1 LGHGEKGSLVDEARS
16 STSSTE
22 PFTAAQVAPR
32 LHHVPSR
39 AAVIYFAFGVCWI
52 FFTDRI
58 LMWMQLSPE
67 RIAQVQTAKGW
78 LFVVGSAALLYALL
92 RRYQRQDEQV
102 LQELVDSQTQIQRMN
117 IDLEARVTE
126 RTRQLEA
133 ANRELEA
140 FAYAVSHDLRAP
152 LRSLS
157 GFSQILRESP
167 NTGLDEKSLH
177 YLQRIHESSV
187 RMSSL
192 IEDLLKLSRITRAEF
207 SIREGNLAQI
217 ANDAAAA
224 IRERQPERHVQLD
237 ITPDMPVTGDLRLL
251 RIAMDNLLDNAWK
264 YSALADRPRIE
275 VGTQQQDGEVVYF
288 VRDNGVGF
296 DMQYASK
303 LFAPFQRLHSD
314 VQFPGTGIGL
324 VTVQRIIARHGGRI
338 WVEAAMNAGATFY
351 FTLGRQE

>member
-1 LGHGEKGSLVDEARS
+1 MDEARS
-16 STSSTE
+16 STSRTE
-22 PFTAAQVAPR
+22 PFPAAENAPR
-32 LHHVPSR
+32 LHHVPSL
-39 AAVIYFAFGVCWI
+39 AGFFYLVFGVCWI

-58 LMWMQLSPE
+58 LIWMQLPPE
-67 RIAQVQTAKGW
+67 RIAQLQTFKGW
-78 LFVVGSAALLYALL
+78 FFVLCSAALLYTLL
-92 RRYQRQDEQV
+92 RRYQRQDEEV
-102 LQELVDSQTQIQRMN
+102 LNALIDSQTEIQRMN
-117 IDLEARVTE
+117 ADLEARVAE

-157 GFSQILRESP
+157 GFSQILRESAS
-167 NTGLDEKSLH
+167 TELDEKSLH
-177 YLQRIHESSV
+177 YLGRIHESSQ

-207 SIREGNLAQI
+207 SVREGNLAQI

-224 IRERQPERHVQLD
+224 IRERQPERHVELKVA
-237 ITPDMPVTGDLRLL
+237 PDMPIIGDLRLL

-264 YSALADRPRIE
+264 YSALTDRPCIE
-275 VGTQQQDGEVVYF
+275 VGSENRNGETAYF

-296 DMQYASK
+296 DMQYAGK

-314 VQFPGTGIGL
+314 AQFQGTGIGL

-338 WVEAAMNAGATFY
+338 WVEAALNAGATFY
-351 FTLGRQE
+351 FTLGSRA